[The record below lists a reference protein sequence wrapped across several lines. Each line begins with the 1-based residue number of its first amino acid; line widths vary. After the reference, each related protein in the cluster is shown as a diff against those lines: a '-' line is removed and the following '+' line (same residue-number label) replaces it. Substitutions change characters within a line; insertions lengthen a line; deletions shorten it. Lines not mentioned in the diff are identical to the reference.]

1 MPPSSLPNKMW
12 GARDKD
18 ACRASAD
25 NIILGLVVFVVA
37 PYLLGWPSFCSPRR
51 VCCSGLQVARLIV
64 SAELPSQSRLLR
76 LLLRLLLRSDCFER
90 RDVVERSSSSKPSSV
105 SELDEPSELLG
116 VRWWRETSFLAE

>member
-51 VCCSGLQVARLIV
+51 VSCSGLQVARWVFI
-64 SAELPSQSRLLR
+64 AELPSQLRFLR
-76 LLLRLLLRSDCFER
+76 LLLGGLLCAERFER
-90 RDVVERSSSSKPSSV
+90 RETCERASMSEPSSS
-105 SELDEPSELLG
+105 SELDESSASLG
-116 VRWWRETSFLAE
+116 V